1 MQGFKLNKASV
12 FLKKLKD
19 YRPLPT
25 FKKYCAV
32 LTFGI
37 DRDIIVTFKKMY
49 IPTEVFWTM
58 KYNFIRFKEVDSTNN
73 EAKKYASEGG
83 SLPAL
88 ILSESQ
94 SEGRGRLGRNFY
106 SSDNKGV
113 YITVV
118 MKAPCDNAFLRITAV
133 SAVCVVEAIKEL
145 FGISTE
151 IKWVNDIF
159 YKEKKVGG
167 ILAES
172 FFVEG
177 ERYVAV
183 GFGINLYTQLPAEL
197 RDIAISLF
205 PEYPDSYTLNMQRDA
220 LANLITEKLL
230 AAIENDRY
238 VEYMKKYRSLSCII
252 GRDITF
258 VENGCD
264 YNGTALDI
272 NDEGALAVKL
282 DNGSMH
288 YLSSGEISIK
298 KF

>member
-1 MQGFKLNKASV
+1 
-12 FLKKLKD
+12 
-19 YRPLPT
+19 
-25 FKKYCAV
+25 
-32 LTFGI
+32 
-37 DRDIIVTFKKMY
+37 
-49 IPTEVFWTM
+49 M
-58 KYNFIRFKEVDSTNN
+58 KYNFIRFKEIDSTNN
-73 EAKKYASEGG
+73 EAKRYASEGG
-83 SLPAL
+83 PLPAL

-94 SEGRGRLGRNFY
+94 REGRGRLGKSFF

-118 MKAPCDNAFLRITAV
+118 TKALGENAFLRGTAV
-133 SAVCVVEAIKEL
+133 AAVCASEAIKEL

-159 YKEKKVGG
+159 YQSKKVGG

-172 FFVEG
+172 FFVDG
-177 ERYVAV
+177 ERYVAI

-220 LANLITEKLL
+220 LANLIAEKLL
-230 AAIENDRY
+230 TALSKDDFSS
-238 VEYMKKYRSLSCII
+238 YMEKYRALSCVIDRHII
-252 GRDITF
+252 FTENGREYSAFAFDITK
-258 VENGCD
+258 
-264 YNGTALDI
+264 
-272 NDEGALAVKL
+272 EGALAVRL
-282 DNGSMH
+282 EDGSVR

>member
-1 MQGFKLNKASV
+1 
-12 FLKKLKD
+12 
-19 YRPLPT
+19 
-25 FKKYCAV
+25 
-32 LTFGI
+32 
-37 DRDIIVTFKKMY
+37 
-49 IPTEVFWTM
+49 M
-58 KYNFIRFKEVDSTNN
+58 KFNFIRFKEIDSTNN
-73 EAKKYASEGG
+73 QAKRYASEGG
-83 SLPAL
+83 PLPAL

-94 SEGRGRLGRNFY
+94 MEGRGRLGRNFY

-113 YITVV
+113 YMTVV
-118 MKAPCDNAFLRITAV
+118 MRSPCENAFLRVTALA
-133 SAVCVVEAIKEL
+133 AVCVVESIKEL

-230 AAIENDRY
+230 TAIEKDSF
-238 VEYMKKYRSLSCII
+238 VDSIKKYRSLSCII
-252 GRDITF
+252 GRAITF
-258 VENGCD
+258 TENGSD
-264 YNGTALDI
+264 YNGTAIDI
-272 NDEGALAVKL
+272 NDDGALAVKL
-282 DNGSMH
+282 DNGSVR